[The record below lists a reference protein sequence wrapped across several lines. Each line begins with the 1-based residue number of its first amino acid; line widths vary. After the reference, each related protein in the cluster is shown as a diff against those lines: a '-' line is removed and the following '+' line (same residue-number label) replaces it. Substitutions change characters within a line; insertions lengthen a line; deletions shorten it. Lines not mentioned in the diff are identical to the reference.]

1 MTYRELKDAREL
13 FELGERATLQK
24 IKTKHRE
31 LVKRHHPD
39 QDNEKKD
46 DGMILKINAAY
57 EILKTYCENYQ
68 FCFSEAEFL
77 EQLPEER
84 LRRQFGWDPLWG
96 GKKEEDQTD

>member
-1 MTYRELKDAREL
+1 MTYRELKNALEL
-13 FELGERATLQK
+13 FGLGERATHQK
-24 IKTKHRE
+24 IKTRHRD

-39 QDNEKKD
+39 HATEKND

-57 EILKTYCENYQ
+57 EILKSYCENYQ

-84 LRRQFGWDPLWG
+84 LRRQFDWDPLWS
-96 GKKEEDQTD
+96 GKKEED

>member
-1 MTYRELKDAREL
+1 MTYQELQAALDI
-13 FELGERATLQK
+13 FGLGERATLQK
-24 IKTKHRE
+24 IKNRHRE
-31 LVKRHHPD
+31 LVKQHHPD
-39 QDNEKKD
+39 HDDNKKD

-84 LRRQFGWDPLWG
+84 IRRQFGWDPLWG
-96 GKKEEDQTD
+96 GKKGEDS